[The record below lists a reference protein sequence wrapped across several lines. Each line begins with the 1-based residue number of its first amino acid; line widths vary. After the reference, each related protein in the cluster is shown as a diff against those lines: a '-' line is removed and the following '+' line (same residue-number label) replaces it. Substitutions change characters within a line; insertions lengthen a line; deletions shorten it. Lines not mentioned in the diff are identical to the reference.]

1 MLLLTIILSCF
12 LFSSCKKEEE
22 YVIFGQDRN
31 NSMNDIIFKTLK
43 YHPIDEEGTVI
54 EFQLSIETLGFKD
67 IFTNGGYLEISI
79 QARGELEEGRFNKKY
94 TYYTYFFSKKFHVE
108 NHKIIL
114 KRQDIDISYLD
125 FDIDICKDKYSTKEN
140 YVNSKFSYKIDTH
153 KNQKCY
159 VFGVLEAFV

>member
-79 QARGELEEGRFNKKY
+79 QARGELEEGK
-94 TYYTYFFSKKFHVE
+94 FSKKYNYFHSE
-108 NHKIIL
+108 NSPFESQKIIL
-114 KRQDIDISYLD
+114 KRQDIYISYID
-125 FDIDICKDKYSTKEN
+125 VDIDICKDKYSTKE
-140 YVNSKFSYKIDTH
+140 KFRDWALNYKIDTY
-153 KNQKCY
+153 KKERCY
-159 VFGVLEAFV
+159 VFDVLKS